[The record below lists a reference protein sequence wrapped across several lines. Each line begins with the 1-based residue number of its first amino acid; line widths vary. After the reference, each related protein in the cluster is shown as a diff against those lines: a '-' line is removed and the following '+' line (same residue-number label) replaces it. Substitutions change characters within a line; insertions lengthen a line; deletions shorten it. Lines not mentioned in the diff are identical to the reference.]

1 MKNFLEEISIGN
13 TTSLRY
19 EDLSEWKVGE
29 AMIKEAVKR
38 WEQIGFLESL
48 EDENKKEILAV
59 AFDNMAHDL
68 LVENEKVIKIKKRYD
83 FNCNEGNNAKVSL
96 PFDVIVFPLLRSVV
110 CKVDNFNY
118 NEFLTYL
125 EKYSFLAINYDGY
138 DFIGECDIEAEFC
151 ALLSLIIEYQ
161 FNNKKNKK

>member
-1 MKNFLEEISIGN
+1 MKDFLEEISIGN

-38 WEQIGFLESL
+38 WEQIGFLEAL

-83 FNCNEGNNAKVSL
+83 FNCNEDNDAKVSL

-118 NEFLTYL
+118 DEFLKYL
-125 EKYSFLAINYDGY
+125 GKYSFLAINYDGY

-161 FNNKKNKK
+161 FNKKNKK

>member
-1 MKNFLEEISIGN
+1 
-13 TTSLRY
+13 
-19 EDLSEWKVGE
+19 
-29 AMIKEAVKR
+29 
-38 WEQIGFLESL
+38 
-48 EDENKKEILAV
+48 
-59 AFDNMAHDL
+59 MAHDL
-68 LVENEKVIKIKKRYD
+68 LDENEKVIKIKKRYD
-83 FNCNEGNNAKVSL
+83 FNCNDDNETKVSL
-96 PFDVIVFPLLRSVV
+96 PFNVIVFPLLRSVV

-118 NEFLTYL
+118 DVFLTYL